1 MRPEAIMSDSA
12 AGSRPDADTED
23 LMAKIDTTVPVSAR
37 IWNYWMGGTDYF
49 PVDKAAGDEYAAVFP
64 GIFDL
69 ARTSRAFIIRTVT
82 YLAAEAGIRQF
93 LDIGTGLPSHDNTH
107 EIVQRVAP
115 ESRVVYVDRDPMVIA
130 HARAL
135 LASNPAGNT
144 DYIDGDVNDPGSIL
158 SSAREKL
165 DFSQPVAIMLMGMLG
180 HVGNPAEDDDAY
192 TRGIVATLTAALPS
206 GGYLALNEAVDNDQ
220 SANEALDGYN
230 QTGAGPGARIRSSAS
245 STAWNSS
252 IPVSSSSRPGGPSRA
267 RPGRRRFRLWAVS
280 AGNAEGRRRRWRR
293 SSGSARLS
301 PRSDPAS
308 PRLLAAFCARPAAR
322 PPAGTPGGSTLP
334 VAGFPAPGRR
344 CCGRGLAR

>member
-1 MRPEAIMSDSA
+1 MTDST

-49 PVDKAAGDEYAAVFP
+49 PVDKAAGDQYAAVFP

-144 DYIDGDVNDPGSIL
+144 DYIDGDVNDPGAIL

-192 TRGIVATLTAALPS
+192 TRGIVTTLTSALPP

-220 SANEALDGYN
+220 SANDALDGYN
-230 QTGAGPGARIRSSAS
+230 QTGAVPY
-245 STAWNSS
+245 
-252 IPVSSSSRPGGPSRA
+252 RA
-267 RPGRRRFRLWAVS
+267 RRANQIVRFFDGLELVDPGIVQLQAWHPEPGQ
-280 AGNAEGRRRRWRR
+280 AGPPSVPALGGVGRKR
-293 SSGSARLS
+293 
-301 PRSDPAS
+301 
-308 PRLLAAFCARPAAR
+308 
-322 PPAGTPGGSTLP
+322 
-334 VAGFPAPGRR
+334 
-344 CCGRGLAR
+344 

>member
-1 MRPEAIMSDSA
+1 MSDSA

-165 DFSQPVAIMLMGMLG
+165 DFSRPVAIMLMGMLG

-192 TRGIVATLTAALPS
+192 TRGIVAVLTAALPS

-230 QTGAGPGARIRSSAS
+230 QTGAVPY
-245 STAWNSS
+245 
-252 IPVSSSSRPGGPSRA
+252 RA
-267 RPGRRRFRLWAVS
+267 RHADQIVRFFDGLELVDPGIVQLQAWRPEPGQ
-280 AGNAEGRRRRWRR
+280 AGPPSVPALGGVGRKR
-293 SSGSARLS
+293 
-301 PRSDPAS
+301 
-308 PRLLAAFCARPAAR
+308 
-322 PPAGTPGGSTLP
+322 
-334 VAGFPAPGRR
+334 
-344 CCGRGLAR
+344 